1 MWIRSFIRGNENTL
15 CCLYKG
21 YKDGDVIRNIGNG
34 DITLNL
40 DDKSNWSFKSFD
52 RSELLEANNNKKEKN
67 NIDIFESNNWIESKK
82 DIKEVIEIRNRLGF
96 KYKYIESCNTPS
108 NISVTELKRAHQ
120 EEEFMQESYNIIDN
134 ESSEEN
140 KKEKI
145 KRKPRFMEERQE
157 E

>member
-1 MWIRSFIRGNENTL
+1 
-15 CCLYKG
+15 
-21 YKDGDVIRNIGNG
+21 
-34 DITLNL
+34 
-40 DDKSNWSFKSFD
+40 
-52 RSELLEANNNKKEKN
+52 
-67 NIDIFESNNWIESKK
+67 
-82 DIKEVIEIRNRLGF
+82 IKEVIEIRDRLGF

-134 ESSEEN
+134 ESNEEN

-157 E
+157 EFSAAKKGTITHFVMQHIDLDKVTYIDEIREEVLKMVKKELLTEEEGKVV